1 MTVQKQ
7 ATTFHQEDCGTP
19 SAACR
24 CSPQIQDADIAEAD
38 PEAAEPSSAL
48 ACSIQRPQQ
57 QDKVLSGPRYTPPTP
72 KASYLNGFPPTV
84 LVCGL
89 CHPVGQS

>member
-7 ATTFHQEDCGTP
+7 ATTFHQEDCDTP

-24 CSPQIQDADIAEAD
+24 CSPQTQDADMAETD

-48 ACSIQRPQQ
+48 ACSIQRPRQ
-57 QDKVLSGPRYTPPTP
+57 QDKVLFGPRYTP
-72 KASYLNGFPPTV
+72 LPPRPLT
-84 LVCGL
+84 
-89 CHPVGQS
+89 